1 MEWRNAA
8 SISAEALLLSKHIAY
23 SIIDASQGSVILP
36 LSTPAKPNSSWDI
49 LKSSPKTV
57 VPRNA
62 SGTSNLTPS
71 VVYTMKC
78 PLPATDEH
86 DVPHGPPV
94 SSADVDDDQA
104 NCSRQKTSSASTP
117 AVLQQLQTANLFAG
131 SNGRH
136 HHTACV
142 MARRHHRARHRL
154 LDLGRGIPPQ
164 QAHDVLHH
172 RGVTGQRDL
181 AMAREAKLLPRHP
194 QELAN
199 DRRAEVQQ
207 RDLEAPPVGRVHD
220 AVALGRCRGAASLVF
235 LGRHGDAVELG
246 RWLDL

>member
-131 SNGRH
+131 SNG
-136 HHTACV
+136 
-142 MARRHHRARHRL
+142 
-154 LDLGRGIPPQ
+154 
-164 QAHDVLHH
+164 
-172 RGVTGQRDL
+172 QRDL

>member
-94 SSADVDDDQA
+94 SSADVDDDQVSLFRPIA
-104 NCSRQKTSSASTP
+104 TTLCHFFASRAS
-117 AVLQQLQTANLFAG
+117 VLALIMVAYLCFWK
-131 SNGRH
+131 
-136 HHTACV
+136 
-142 MARRHHRARHRL
+142 
-154 LDLGRGIPPQ
+154 
-164 QAHDVLHH
+164 
-172 RGVTGQRDL
+172 
-181 AMAREAKLLPRHP
+181 REKFFCER
-194 QELAN
+194 
-199 DRRAEVQQ
+199 
-207 RDLEAPPVGRVHD
+207 
-220 AVALGRCRGAASLVF
+220 
-235 LGRHGDAVELG
+235 ELG
-246 RWLDL
+246 MPLSVDEVVVRALSHGFIDQG